1 VIRQTL
7 AGLTAALLIFSVPTF
22 AAWQFS
28 AEAVPVALIHSDG
41 MTLELYCDSL
51 RFTPAEEAVIDQIVN
66 KGSLLL
72 GFMQDE
78 RTEIG
83 SFQAADEN
91 ADLSQP
97 DNATVKIAFRDTQ
110 DYDFVLDQ
118 IGENTFLRLSTAEQD
133 NSYGTFHLSGAGTAI
148 ASLRGACQG
157 AGQRPSTPMEAPE
170 GVVYCGGGAIK
181 RQFEYIINPRTDGE
195 WDARV
200 TVNGETMKAM
210 TSYSYFG
217 DSVPANFVVALLAED
232 KGEFLVFSDGHKSW
246 LEFGDYT
253 YRQCN

>member
-1 VIRQTL
+1 VIRQKL
-7 AGLTAALLIFSVPTF
+7 AGLAAALLVFSVPTF

-28 AEAVPVALIHSDG
+28 AEAVPVALVHSDG

-51 RFTPAEEAVIDQIVN
+51 RFKPADDAGTDQIAS

-78 RTEIG
+78 RTESG
-83 SFQAADEN
+83 AFQAAGEN
-91 ADLSQP
+91 ADFSQP
-97 DNATVKIAFRDTQ
+97 DNAAVKIAFRDNQ
-110 DYDFVLDQ
+110 DYEFVLDQ
-118 IGENTFLRLSTAEQD
+118 LGENAFLRLSTADQD
-133 NSYGTFHLSGAGTAI
+133 RSYGTFKLRGAGTAI
-148 ASLRGACQG
+148 ASLRDACQG
-157 AGQRPSTPMEAPE
+157 AGQRSSTPMEAPE

-181 RQFEYIINPRTDGE
+181 RQIEYVIEPRTDGE

-200 TVNGETMKAM
+200 TVNGKTMKAM

-232 KGEFLVFSDGHKSW
+232 KGEFLVFSDGQKSW